1 MRHSNFRRRLIAIS
15 VPRPPGRDGGSLWCK
30 HVAERCSGQCKA
42 CRRAP
47 ILIWLGMAYWGYQ
60 DDCAVLQVNAQ
71 EAFTE
76 ASLSKAFRRLAKE
89 VHPDK
94 NQDGAE
100 AFKRLSAARDR
111 LVGSIQPS
119 PPPPLAPPAPP
130 PAVTSSGRGG
140 SIGTQGGTVHN
151 QGFARNQGGITGN
164 QGGIA
169 GTAGV
174 SSAFCPLRCIS
185 QVGQKGH
192 RREPDLHVLFSGNGG
207 LFPLRAILAGD
218 HEDAS
223 RRTVGQ
229 PWKHCHRL
237 HRLVAARDSKVGGAK
252 TRYHRSGGIPARA
265 CGGGLTSI
273 RGSDWNFHDGR
284 VHDTWNRPCLQYCYY

>member
-60 DDCAVLQVNAQ
+60 DDCAVLQVNAP

-130 PAVTSSGRGG
+130 PPSPPA
-140 SIGTQGGTVHN
+140 
-151 QGFARNQGGITGN
+151 AE
-164 QGGIA
+164 A
-169 GTAGV
+169 AA
-174 SSAFCPLRCIS
+174 SALKAAPCTTKASPETRAAS
-185 QVGQKGH
+185 QATKGA
-192 RREPDLHVLFSGNGG
+192 
-207 LFPLRAILAGD
+207 LRARQ
-218 HEDAS
+218 AS
-223 RRTVGQ
+223 PPPSAPCGAF
-229 PWKHCHRL
+229 
-237 HRLVAARDSKVGGAK
+237 HRLVKRDTEGNPTCMYFSAAMAGCFHCVRYWLETMRMPHDAQLDNHGNTAIDYIVWSQQETARLGARRPDTTEVAAYLRELAGGA
-252 TRYHRSGGIPARA
+252 
-265 CGGGLTSI
+265 
-273 RGSDWNFHDGR
+273 
-284 VHDTWNRPCLQYCYY
+284 